1 MNILDKIVLR
11 KNKDIA
17 LRNKEVPITTL
28 IKKLEGVD
36 LTTFSSFKESLLN
49 VKPAVIAEIKKASP
63 SAGIIDQDFNPV
75 KKAKEYEEMGAT
87 ALSILTEEHFFM
99 GSDKYLED
107 VKRISKLPILRKDF
121 IISEYQIYESKLIG
135 ADCILL
141 IASILDDD
149 RLLSYSKLATE
160 LNLDFIIEVHDQEE
174 LDRAIVIKDSIIGVN
189 NRNLKTFEVDINNSI
204 SLRKNF
210 EGDNI
215 FISESGIKSSE
226 DIKNLMANDI
236 SAFLIG
242 ESLMKNN
249 LNLLDI

>member
-1 MNILDKIVLR
+1 MNILDKIVLQ
-11 KNKDIA
+11 KSKDIA
-17 LRNKEVPITTL
+17 LRNKELPITTL
-28 IKKLEGVD
+28 IKKLEDVD
-36 LTTFSSFKESLLN
+36 LTTISSFKESLLY

>member
-1 MNILDKIVLR
+1 MNILDKIVLQ
-11 KNKDIA
+11 KSKDIA

-36 LTTFSSFKESLLN
+36 LTTISSFKESLLY

-149 RLLSYSKLATE
+149 TLLSYSKLATE

>member
-1 MNILDKIVLR
+1 MH
-11 KNKDIA
+11 
-17 LRNKEVPITTL
+17 
-28 IKKLEGVD
+28 
-36 LTTFSSFKESLLN
+36 SF
-49 VKPAVIAEIKKASP
+49 
-63 SAGIIDQDFNPV
+63 
-75 KKAKEYEEMGAT
+75 
-87 ALSILTEEHFFM
+87 
-99 GSDKYLED
+99 
-107 VKRISKLPILRKDF
+107 
-121 IISEYQIYESKLIG
+121 
-135 ADCILL
+135 

-174 LDRAIVIKDSIIGVN
+174 LDRAVVIKDSIIGVN
-189 NRNLKTFEVDINNSI
+189 NRNLKTFEVDTNNSI

>member
-1 MNILDKIVLR
+1 MNILDKIVLQ
-11 KNKDIA
+11 KSKDIA
-17 LRNKEVPITTL
+17 LRNKEVPINTL

-36 LTTFSSFKESLLN
+36 LTTISSFKESLLN

-141 IASILDDD
+141 IASILDDN

>member
-1 MNILDKIVLR
+1 MNILDKIVLQ

-36 LTTFSSFKESLLN
+36 LITFSSFKESLLN

-174 LDRAIVIKDSIIGVN
+174 LDRAKAIKNSIIGVN

>member
-1 MNILDKIVLR
+1 MNILDKIVLQ
-11 KNKDIA
+11 KSKDIA

-28 IKKLEGVD
+28 IKKLEDVD
-36 LTTFSSFKESLLN
+36 LTTMSSFKESLLN

>member
-1 MNILDKIVLR
+1 MNILDKIVLQ
-11 KNKDIA
+11 KSKDIA
-17 LRNKEVPITTL
+17 LRNKEVPISTL

-36 LTTFSSFKESLLN
+36 LTTISSFKESLLHA
-49 VKPAVIAEIKKASP
+49 KPAVIAEIKKASP
-63 SAGIIDQDFNPV
+63 SAGVIDQDFNPV

-189 NRNLKTFEVDINNSI
+189 NRNLKNFEVDINNSI

>member
-1 MNILDKIVLR
+1 MNILDKIVLQ

-28 IKKLEGVD
+28 IKKLEDVD

-174 LDRAIVIKDSIIGVN
+174 LDRAKVIKDSIIGVN

>member
-1 MNILDKIVLR
+1 MNILDKIVLQ
-11 KNKDIA
+11 KSKDIA

>member
-1 MNILDKIVLR
+1 MNILDKIVLQ
-11 KNKDIA
+11 KSKDIA

-28 IKKLEGVD
+28 IKKLEDVD
-36 LTTFSSFKESLLN
+36 LTTISSFKESLLH

-63 SAGIIDQDFNPV
+63 SVGIIDQDFNPV

>member
-1 MNILDKIVLR
+1 MNILDKIVLQ